1 MGRLKRPTS
10 LPFPRAFRVFRHC
23 SGYVEQPKPLNTQ
36 GLSALFRVFNVLP
49 ARVTREPVTR
59 APAPYSFLPRTQGG
73 EHLEHLER
81 PLSMRYSAFRVPGTD
96 PEHKPERHPCLT

>member
-1 MGRLKRPTS
+1 MGRLTRPTS
-10 LPFPRAFRVFRHC
+10 LPFPRAFRVFRVC

-59 APAPYSFLPRTQGG
+59 AHAPYSFLPRTQGG
-73 EHLEHLER
+73 NTWNTWNALYPCGIPRSGYPEQTR
-81 PLSMRYSAFRVPGTD
+81 NTSRSAI
-96 PEHKPERHPCLT
+96 HA

>member
-10 LPFPRAFRVFRHC
+10 LLFPRAFRVFRHC

-49 ARVTREPVTR
+49 ARVTRERTTR
-59 APAPYSFLPRTQGG
+59 APAPYSFLPRMQGG
-73 EHLEHLER
+73 NTWNTWNALYPCGIPRSGYPEQTR
-81 PLSMRYSAFRVPGTD
+81 NTSRSAI
-96 PEHKPERHPCLT
+96 HA